1 MFSKIPC
8 YIYIYIYITP
18 VLFSRAARC
27 NFVTLLFIYLF
38 FPHLPPSWRLD
49 ESWITNLPKV
59 EGRRESERSSIGT
72 QCMMPYQCLFFSDF
86 FLDFN
91 KEKGFVK
98 GLLLLLCCSCLKT
111 LLDLTHGSQIFSL
124 ARNLIA
130 FNYPIAF
137 NHLTKNTK
145 LSNVM
150 LLWGQRN
157 VCFCKWHAMKITY
170 LGCDLVGHWIC
181 HTHQWCNGQ
190 GH

>member
-98 GLLLLLCCSCLKT
+98 GLLLLLCCSRLKT
-111 LLDLTHGSQIFSL
+111 SLILHMVAKSSPWLETSLPSITPLLSTISPKTRSCQMSCC
-124 ARNLIA
+124 
-130 FNYPIAF
+130 YE
-137 NHLTKNTK
+137 LTKESLFLQMTCYEDH
-145 LSNVM
+145 LS
-150 LLWGQRN
+150 
-157 VCFCKWHAMKITY
+157 
-170 LGCDLVGHWIC
+170 CDLVGHWIC